1 VNSGTG
7 QAVSDAVDF
16 GLSPEQAMIRQT
28 IREFAQAE
36 IAPVLSEHLERERF
50 PTALVRRIA
59 ELGVMGLPYPEEHG
73 GSGAGLLAFAL
84 AIEELAYVSP
94 SIAAIVFAHS
104 SPATLIHLSGTAE
117 QKRRW
122 LVPLARGEMLGAIGL
137 TEPVGGS
144 DVASLKTRATRT
156 GQGWMLN
163 GSKTFI
169 TNTGTELTGVV
180 VAAAATSDV
189 EPRRRLS
196 SFIVPADTPGMVTAP
211 PLRKIGWRIAS
222 TCDIFFE
229 KCALPG
235 DALLGGEGDGARQM
249 LTAVTYGRVCVGA
262 IALGL
267 ARACFDASKAYAKER
282 RAFGQPIGAFQGIA
296 FPLTDLAVRIEAARL
311 LTYRAASLADS
322 GQPFRAEA
330 SMAKLF
336 GSDLAV
342 DAARLA
348 IQVHGAAGIS
358 REHAVSW
365 LLDEAKVLE
374 VVEGTS
380 EIQRMLLARLLG
392 ITT

>member
-1 VNSGTG
+1 
-7 QAVSDAVDF
+7 VDF
-16 GLSPEQAMIRQT
+16 RLSPELAMVRQT
-28 IREFAQAE
+28 TREFALGE
-36 IAPVLSEHLERERF
+36 IAPVIGDYLEREAF
-50 PTALVRRIA
+50 PTTLVRKIA
-59 ELGVMGLPYPEEHG
+59 ALGVMGLPYPEEYG

-104 SPATLIHLSGTAE
+104 SPATLILLNGTEA
-117 QKRRW
+117 QKRHW
-122 LVPLARGEMLGAIGL
+122 LIPLARGEILGAIGL

-144 DVASLKTRATRT
+144 DVVNLKTRAVSSD
-156 GQGWMLN
+156 QGWMLS

-180 VAAAATSDV
+180 VAAAVTNDL

-196 SFIVPADTPGMVTAP
+196 SFIVPADTKGMVTAP
-211 PLRKIGWRIAS
+211 PIRKIGWRIAT
-222 TCDIFFE
+222 TCDLFFE
-229 KCALPG
+229 DCALPAE
-235 DALLGGEGDGARQM
+235 ALLGTEGDGARQM

-267 ARACFDASKAYAKER
+267 ARACLDAAKSYASKR
-282 RAFGQPIGAFQGIA
+282 QAFGRSIGSFQGIA
-296 FPLTDLAVRIEAARL
+296 FPLTDIAVRIEAARL
-311 LTYRAASLADS
+311 LTYHAASLADS
-322 GQPFRAEA
+322 GQPFRVEA

-348 IQVHGAAGIS
+348 IQVHGAIGIS
-358 REHAVSW
+358 RNSAVSW

-380 EIQRMLLARLLG
+380 EIQRLLLARLLG
-392 ITT
+392 IAT

>member
-1 VNSGTG
+1 M
-7 QAVSDAVDF
+7 DF
-16 GLSPEQAMIRQT
+16 SLSPELAMVRQT
-28 IREFAQAE
+28 TREFARGE
-36 IAPVLSEHLERERF
+36 IAPVIGDYLEREVF
-50 PTALVRRIA
+50 PAALVRKIGA
-59 ELGVMGLPYPEEHG
+59 LGVMGLPYPEEHG

-104 SPATLIHLSGTAE
+104 SPATLIHLNGTDA

-122 LVPLARGEMLGAIGL
+122 LVPLARGEILGAIGL

-144 DVASLKTRATRT
+144 DVVSLKTRAASSD
-156 GQGWMLN
+156 GGWKLS

-169 TNTGTELTGVV
+169 TNTGTEMTGLV
-180 VAAAATSDV
+180 VAAAVTNDL

-211 PLRKIGWRIAS
+211 PIRKIGWRIAT
-222 TCDIFFE
+222 TCDLFFE
-229 KCALPG
+229 DCALPA
-235 DALLGGEGDGARQM
+235 DALLGAEGDGARQM

-267 ARACFDASKAYAKER
+267 ARACFDAAKAYAAKR
-282 RAFGQPIGAFQGIA
+282 QAFGQPIGSFQGIS

-311 LTYRAASLADS
+311 LTYHAASLADS

-336 GSDLAV
+336 GSDLAM

-348 IQVHGAAGIS
+348 IQVHGAIGIS
-358 REHAVSW
+358 RDHAVSW

-392 ITT
+392 IAT